1 MACLHRLEEVLLE
14 ELEDNGGSTGSCNCR
29 RGGRELM
36 ASSVSLNV
44 AGVHISFVYRSIRG
58 TVSFFDEWS
67 EPQPPPRRPDRQ
79 APRSP
84 VPARTQMDCS
94 SHDVVLRIIA

>member
-1 MACLHRLEEVLLE
+1 MVEAQVPATVAEGEGIDGL
-14 ELEDNGGSTGSCNCR
+14 D
-29 RGGRELM
+29 
-36 ASSVSLNV
+36 VSLNV
-44 AGVHISFVYRSIRG
+44 AGVHISFVYISIRG
-58 TVSFFDEWS
+58 TGSFSDEWS